1 LMPVSPT
8 MTPMP
13 VIPTVTLTP
22 VYPTK
27 DIKPPHHEPAPTA
40 TPTPVIPTVTLTP
53 VYPTKDI
60 KPPHREPRPTA
71 TPTPWMPPPGFLADI
86 YPLPLPVAEGV
97 VWWVGQGC
105 PNPTGLEKADHLPL
119 EAVLE
124 VLTGLGS
131 GDLDI
136 MRRVSDPAFWPLLE
150 PGGWRQEPW
159 PRDWVEVPQPAS
171 ASPHA
176 EFIANACG
184 EEILERSWWVK
195 LCPGPCQ
202 DPNVARA
209 ASLTGHFYLIKRKGH
224 WLVWA
229 VE

>member
-1 LMPVSPT
+1 MGMPTPT
-8 MTPMP
+8 ETP
-13 VIPTVTLTP
+13 T
-22 VYPTK
+22 
-27 DIKPPHHEPAPTA
+27 PTA
-40 TPTPVIPTVTLTP
+40 TPTPIGIPTQ
-53 VYPTKDI
+53 
-60 KPPHREPRPTA
+60 
-71 TPTPWMPPPGFLADI
+71 TPWMSPPGFPADI
-86 YPLPLPVAEGV
+86 YPPPLPVAEGV

-105 PNPTGLEKADHLPL
+105 PNPAGLEKADHLPP

-124 VLTGLGS
+124 LLAGLGS
-131 GDLDI
+131 GDLDT

-159 PRDWVEVPQPAS
+159 PQEWVVAKPVA

-184 EEILERSWWVK
+184 EEIMEHSWWVK

-209 ASLTGHFYLIKRKGH
+209 ASLTGHLYLIKRKGH
-224 WLVWA
+224 WLLWA
-229 VE
+229 AE